1 MCTFMS
7 ALLGSGL
14 RFEDGSSCSIHVRC
28 SPSILLQAVHRE
40 LQQQHCSEGALLG
53 KVEAFEDMASYC
65 DDILG
70 TGTPH
75 VAAQVPVCGVA

>member
-1 MCTFMS
+1 MRSFMS
-7 ALLGSGL
+7 ALLRDGL
-14 RFEDGSSCSIHVRC
+14 RFEDRSSFSVHVLCSL
-28 SPSILLQAVHRE
+28 SILLQAVHRE